1 MMHNGYPVSRFLVL
15 CPVALLA
22 CGSPGSTSSGPDE
35 LSTEGSAA
43 SASSTLV
50 VNAGQVLR
58 PVTHVATGSLYGLAN
73 ATQPSD
79 ALVQAIKPNTF
90 VQMPSGG
97 KQQPDGDI
105 LKVAPTAARAGA
117 RLVNRLCD
125 YYAGW
130 PYQYSASTWTSFV
143 TSQIAAMK
151 ASANYS
157 SLAAYE
163 LWNESDNTWQS
174 SNGTY
179 EAFWTTTFR
188 LVRSLDP
195 TKPIQGPSF
204 SDNISDMRNF
214 LTNAVATNTVP
225 DILAWHELTRSSK
238 IDGDVATVLQ
248 IEKDLGITPRPIA
261 IEEYAAPAEVGLPGP
276 LVGYISKFERLG
288 IQDAE
293 LAFWNQSGT
302 LGDLLTSKGGSPN
315 AAYWMYTWYAAM
327 TGNMVVTTPPAQTG
341 IDGFA
346 AVPAGN
352 NQVSIIVGGCSG
364 SCAVTVNGLSA
375 LGTPLTVKIEQTVS
389 LGRTVAS
396 SGPTTV
402 STSSYTPS
410 NGSISVPITMS
421 TNDAYRITITG
432 TGNGGN
438 SLTVTKSGTGSGRV
452 TSAPSGIDCGST
464 CSASYTSGTSVTLTA
479 TPLNGATFAG
489 WGGACASSGTSA
501 TCTATMS
508 AAQSVSASFT
518 AGPFTSISINAGG
531 SDSTGF
537 VADTDFSGGS
547 TYSSTNTIDTSL
559 VSGVPQDV
567 FQTERYGEFSYT
579 VPGLTAGKTYSVTL
593 YFEESYVTA
602 AGLRL
607 FDVSINGTK
616 VLTSFDIYAEAGASN
631 KGVAKT
637 FTATPDSSGQVTVQF
652 TKGTVENPKVCGLTV
667 ALVSNPTCSSS
678 PSAPASISASA
689 TSTSQI
695 SLTWSSVTPP
705 SNCSVTYS
713 VFRGGSQ
720 IATGLTTVSFTDTGL
735 SPSTA
740 YSYTVKAVDAAGSSA
755 ASNTASATT
764 LTPPDTQAPSA
775 PAGLS
780 ASNVTTTSVA
790 LSWTSSTDNIGV
802 VSYDV
807 YLSSSRVLSSAGP
820 SATVSGLSP
829 GTTYTFTVRA
839 LDGAGNVSQ
848 TSSALSVTTVPT
860 SDVTPPSAPGN
871 LAWAS
876 DSGTVTLTWTASTD
890 DFGVTAYELFYGNFS
905 LGSFSDTVLSL
916 IGFKA
921 GTPYTF
927 TVKAHDAAGNI
938 SFASNQITV
947 LLAAPSDTTPPSAP
961 TNLTTVNVTS
971 SSVTLRWTASSD
983 DVGVVVYQVQ
993 VNGNLAATVTSPAA
1007 TVTGL
1012 SASTSYTVTA
1022 TALDAAG
1029 NRSSASAPL
1038 SVSTSP

>member
-1 MMHNGYPVSRFLVL
+1 
-15 CPVALLA
+15 
-22 CGSPGSTSSGPDE
+22 
-35 LSTEGSAA
+35 
-43 SASSTLV
+43 
-50 VNAGQVLR
+50 VNADQVLR
-58 PVTHVATGSLYGLAN
+58 SVTHVATGSLYGLAN

-79 ALVQAIKPNTF
+79 SLVQAIKPNTF

-117 RLVNRLCD
+117 RLVNRLSD

-130 PYQYSASTWTSFV
+130 PYQFSWSTWTPFV
-143 TSQIAAMK
+143 SSQIAAMK
-151 ASANYS
+151 ASSNYGNI
-157 SLAAYE
+157 AAYE

-188 LVRSLDP
+188 QVRSADP
-195 TKPIQGPSF
+195 NKPIQGPSF
-204 SDNISDMRNF
+204 SDNINDMRNF
-214 LTNAVATNTVP
+214 LTNAVSTNTVP
-225 DILAWHELTRSSK
+225 DILAWHELIRSSK
-238 IDGDVATVLQ
+238 IAGDVATVQQ

-261 IEEYAAPAEVGLPGP
+261 IEEYATTSEVGIPGP

-315 AAYWMYTWYAAM
+315 AAYWLYTWYAAM

-346 AVPAGN
+346 SVPASN

-364 SCAVTVNGLSA
+364 SCAVTVNGLNA
-375 LGTPLTVKIEQTVS
+375 LGTPLSVKVEQTVS

-396 SGPTTV
+396 SGPSTISTT
-402 STSSYTPS
+402 TYTPS
-410 NGSISVPITMS
+410 NGSISVPITMA
-421 TNDAYRITITG
+421 TNDAYRITIS
-432 TGNGGN
+432 GNGGGN
-438 SLTVTKSGTGSGRV
+438 GLTVTKSGTGSGTV
-452 TSAPSGIDCGST
+452 TSSPSGIDCGST
-464 CSASYTSGTSVTLTA
+464 CSASYTSGASVTLTA
-479 TPLNGATFAG
+479 AALNGATFAG
-489 WGGACASSGTSA
+489 WGGACASAGTSA
-501 TCTATMS
+501 TCTVTMS
-508 AAQSVSASFT
+508 AAQAVSASFT

-567 FQTERYGEFSYT
+567 FQSERYGEFSYT
-579 VPGLTAGKTYSVTL
+579 IPGLTSGKTYSVTL

-607 FDVSINGTK
+607 FDVSINGAN
-616 VLTSFDIYAEAGASN
+616 VLTSFDIYGEAGGSN
-631 KGVAKT
+631 KGVAKA
-637 FTATPDSSGQVTVQF
+637 FTATPDSSGQVTIQF

-678 PSAPASISASA
+678 PAAPASISASA

-705 SNCSVTYS
+705 SSCSVTYS

-720 IATGLTTVSFTDTGL
+720 IATGLTTLSFTDTGL
-735 SPSTA
+735 NPSTA
-740 YSYTVKAVDAAGSSA
+740 YSYTVKAVDAAGTSASS
-755 ASNTASATT
+755 STATATT
-764 LTPPDTQAPSA
+764 LTPADTQAPSA
-775 PAGLS
+775 PNGLS
-780 ASNVTTTSVA
+780 ASNVGTTSVA
-790 LSWTSSTDNIGV
+790 LSWSPSTDNVGVYAYDLYVGSNRVGTSSTT
-802 VSYDV
+802 SAT
-807 YLSSSRVLSSAGP
+807 LSS
-820 SATVSGLSP
+820 LSP
-829 GTTYTFTVRA
+829 GTTYAFTVKARDA
-839 LDGAGNVSQ
+839 AGNVSQ
-848 TSSALSVTTVPT
+848 SSAALLVTTTPAT
-860 SDVTPPSAPGN
+860 DVTPPSAPGN

-890 DFGVTAYELFYGNFS
+890 DFGVTAYELFYGSFS

-916 IGFKA
+916 IGFKP

-927 TVKAHDAAGNI
+927 TVKAHDAAGNV
-938 SFASNQITV
+938 SVASNQITV